1 MLIHQKVSSK
11 HLELETDL
19 YIIRPEVVKEEEVSI
34 LYLLHGYWGDYS
46 NWIRYTR
53 IEKYV
58 ADKNM
63 IVVMPS
69 GLNMFYVD
77 ADSWYSY
84 FKYLTEELPAIIKE
98 TYRLNIEREN
108 TFIAGLSM
116 GGYGA
121 MRAILSTDIYS
132 KGASFSGALDVFK
145 LQSSVYDKR
154 KGPFK
159 TLFSD
164 KFKKEDDLYHLL
176 TLQKDKDISLYV
188 SCGTEDVLLPHNRGF
203 HELLKQKKIKH
214 VYYEKPGNHTWDFW
228 DQEIKEALKF
238 FLEK

>member
-1 MLIHQKVSSK
+1 
-11 HLELETDL
+11 
-19 YIIRPEVVKEEEVSI
+19 
-34 LYLLHGYWGDYS
+34 
-46 NWIRYTR
+46 
-53 IEKYV
+53 
-58 ADKNM
+58 
-63 IVVMPS
+63 
-69 GLNMFYVD
+69 
-77 ADSWYSY
+77 
-84 FKYLTEELPAIIKE
+84 
-98 TYRLNIEREN
+98 
-108 TFIAGLSM
+108 M

-188 SCGTEDVLLPHNRGF
+188 SCGTEDVLLP
-203 HELLKQKKIKH
+203 QKKIKH